1 MTTTEKYSEQELIAL
16 LRQRNDR
23 SFGYLYDNYAGA
35 LMGVIGAII
44 SDPETA
50 RDVLQESFIN
60 IWRRIDLYDPAKG
73 RLFTWMM
80 NVARNAAIDKLRSK
94 GYQNTLKN
102 RPVPETEAG
111 ETFAD
116 RPQTVDVG
124 LRSILS
130 KLKEEHRVL
139 IDLSYFKGY
148 THEEISRAL
157 NIPLGTVKTRIRTAL
172 TQLRTMIS

>member
-35 LMGVIGAII
+35 LMGVISAII

-94 GYQNTLKN
+94 GYQNTLKTG
-102 RPVPETEAG
+102 RFRRRKQEKHLLT
-111 ETFAD
+111 D
-116 RPQTVDVG
+116 R
-124 LRSILS
+124 
-130 KLKEEHRVL
+130 KL
-139 IDLSYFKGY
+139 
-148 THEEISRAL
+148 
-157 NIPLGTVKTRIRTAL
+157 
-172 TQLRTMIS
+172 